1 MNEYLSNIKLS
12 INIRPVQF
20 VYFYKKGNKSDLIRI
35 LKFVNTQWGGI
46 YNLIIPILSNGKSY
60 PFFQQVL
67 KLHTAD
73 KYVST
78 LSIDDNKKI
87 KNNLEKLI
95 PNRKIGI
102 GSFDVFENLDQ
113 SAHPLGFITT
123 KETTHYTLLCP
134 KVKKIKIK
142 K

>member
-1 MNEYLSNIKLS
+1 MGNHIHFFNKYLNYIL
-12 INIRPVQF
+12 
-20 VYFYKKGNKSDLIRI
+20 LI
-35 LKFVNTQWGGI
+35 
-46 YNLIIPILSNGKSY
+46 
-60 PFFQQVL
+60 
-67 KLHTAD
+67 